1 MNKNKGMES
10 MNKIAIIGAG
20 YTGMIAA
27 KELIKDKNNEI
38 TIYEANE
45 YVGGMTATFDAYG
58 TRLEYFYR
66 HIFKSDSYVI
76 DLVRELGLEDKLI
89 WPKTHMGYYT
99 DNDMFEFGTP
109 ISLLKF
115 KPLNLWDKFRFGLS
129 VIKIKL
135 IKDWKKLE
143 QISAYEWLMKN
154 AGKKAY
160 EKIWEPLLIS
170 KFGSRYKEISMAWM
184 WGKMVLRSSS
194 TSADG
199 EELGYIKGSY
209 QTLTDALEKFIV
221 DNGVKII
228 KNAKVSKIEN
238 KDGKVNILYNSN
250 IDSGYNKVI
259 STVAFP
265 IVNEIADNMLS
276 TSEKDKL
283 ASIDYTAARIMV
295 LFLKNSQSKF
305 YWLNNGDRSMP
316 FGGLIEH
323 TNFIDKSN
331 YGGNNVIYISNYMFE
346 DDRLYNITDE
356 ELLKEY
362 IPMLKKIYKNFDEKD
377 IVRTEV
383 FKERYAQ
390 PMIVKD
396 YSNKIPSFTTSSKGF
411 YIASMPQ
418 IYPEDRGLNY
428 AIRLGKEI
436 AKESNIS

>member
-1 MNKNKGMES
+1 

-27 KELIKDKNNEI
+27 KELLKDKNNEI
-38 TIYEANE
+38 TIYEANN

-58 TRLEYFYR
+58 TKLEYFYR

-76 DLVRELGLEDKLI
+76 DLVKELGLEDKLI

-99 DNDMFEFGTP
+99 DDKMYEFGTP

-115 KPLNLWDKFRFGLS
+115 KPLKLWDKFRFGIS
-129 VIKIKL
+129 VIKIKF
-135 IKDWKKLE
+135 IKNWKKLE
-143 QISAYEWLMKN
+143 NISAYEWLIKN
-154 AGKKAY
+154 SGKNSF

-170 KFGSRYKEISMAWM
+170 KFGSKYKEISMSWM

-194 TSADG
+194 TSSDG

-209 QTLTDALEKFIV
+209 QVLTDSLEKYLL

-228 KNAKVSKIEN
+228 KNAKVNNIIKNGNSFGIE
-238 KDGKVNILYNSN
+238 YNSIKN
-250 IDSGYNKVI
+250 DKYDKVI
-259 STVAFP
+259 STIAFP
-265 IVNEIADNMLS
+265 IVNDIASTILS
-276 TSEKDKL
+276 NSEKEKL
-283 ASIDYTAARIMV
+283 SEIKYTAARIMV
-295 LFLKNSQSKF
+295 LFLSKSQSNF
-305 YWLNNGDRSMP
+305 YWLNNGDRSIP

-331 YGGNNVIYISNYMFE
+331 YDGKNIIYISNYMFE
-346 DDRLYNITDE
+346 EDKLYNISDE
-356 ELLKEY
+356 ELLQEY

-377 IVRTEV
+377 IIRKEV
-383 FKERYAQ
+383 FKERFAQ
-390 PMIVKD
+390 PMIVKE
-396 YSNKIPSFTTSSKGF
+396 YSDKIPSFYTSTKGF

-428 AIRLGKEI
+428 AIRLGIEV
-436 AKESNIS
+436 AKDSQELVKKYKK